1 MRGSAGLTLVA
12 RRALGLLGLLCLLGG
27 LALAWRHP
35 VAPWAAGLGVLVMA
49 GVAARRPL
57 WAVAALGALLPV
69 LDFLPWTGDTLVNE
83 ADLLVLAV
91 AAGAWLRPPPR
102 QFSAGPFARAWWWL
116 LGLLA
121 WVGLVRGWLDASALA
136 GLGDAWHADASSP
149 WHALRQS
156 KGWLALWVLAPWLVR
171 LGPAVLRPWLA
182 GLLAGLVWVV
192 AGVLLERAT
201 YPGLLE
207 FTRQYRSVGTFW
219 DMHLGGGAID
229 AYLALTVPLAAWA
242 LWVAPRGWRW
252 WAALALWWGAMYAV
266 LVTYSRGVV
275 LATLIAL
282 LAMALVALAWRWRP
296 ARGAL
301 TAWCMG
307 LALVLQVGLV
317 WFSGQALAER
327 MGRGQAD
334 LLARWAHWGAV
345 LALPRGPGE
354 QVLGMGAGRL
364 PDRYRQQVPGGEWP
378 GAAHWTEQQGH
389 PRVRLQG
396 PPTRTDLLGRWAMVQ
411 RLGDPGQGPWR
422 LRVRASEGG
431 AGAGLMVS
439 LCERHLLH
447 DLNCRWRSLRFDG
460 AGEDTPGWHTV
471 QIGRLPVTVRAGVE
485 RAQWLALYPV
495 HTGQQVEMEAVELWD
510 ADGRQRL
517 ANPGFAQ
524 GLAHW
529 VPLATGYYQ
538 PWHADSVW
546 VELKAERGWL
556 GVLVWLGAG
565 AWVAVALGRGLRRR
579 EPMAWV
585 LGGCAVACGAL
596 SFVISVTEFQRVM
609 LLWAIQL
616 LAIGLF
622 MNKLAK
628 SSAT

>member
-1 MRGSAGLTLVA
+1 MV
-12 RRALGLLGLLCLLGG
+12 
-27 LALAWRHP
+27 
-35 VAPWAAGLGVLVMA
+35 
-49 GVAARRPL
+49 
-57 WAVAALGALLPV
+57 
-69 LDFLPWTGDTLVNE
+69 
-83 ADLLVLAV
+83 
-91 AAGAWLRPPPR
+91 
-102 QFSAGPFARAWWWL
+102 
-116 LGLLA
+116 
-121 WVGLVRGWLDASALA
+121 
-136 GLGDAWHADASSP
+136 
-149 WHALRQS
+149 
-156 KGWLALWVLAPWLVR
+156 
-171 LGPAVLRPWLA
+171 

-192 AGVLLERAT
+192 GGVLLERAA
-201 YPGLLE
+201 YPGLWD
-207 FTRQYRSVGTFW
+207 FTRPYRSVGTFW

-282 LAMALVALAWRWRP
+282 LAMALVAALWRWRP

-317 WFSGQALAER
+317 WLSGQALAER

-345 LALPRGPGE
+345 LSLPQGPAE
-354 QVLGMGAGRL
+354 ELLGMGAGRL
-364 PDRYRQQVPGGEWP
+364 PARYRQQVPGGEWP
-378 GAAHWTEQQGH
+378 GAAQWSEQPGQA
-389 PRVRLQG
+389 RVLLQG
-396 PPTRTDLLGRWAMVQ
+396 PSTRADLLSRWALMQ
-411 RLGDPGQGPWR
+411 RLGDPGPGPWR
-422 LRVRASEGG
+422 LRVRANGD
-431 AGAGLMVS
+431 GAGLMVS

-447 DLNCRWRSLRFDG
+447 DVHCRWRSLRFDG
-460 AGEDTPGWHTV
+460 AGEDEPGWHTV
-471 QIGRLPVTVRAGVE
+471 QIGRLPAPKHVGIE
-485 RAQWLALYPV
+485 RAHWLALYPAQ
-495 HTGQQVEMEAVELWD
+495 TGQKVGIDAVELWD
-510 ADGRQRL
+510 AGGQQRL
-517 ANPGFAQ
+517 ANPAFIQ

-529 VPLATGYYQ
+529 VPVATGYYQ

-556 GVLVWLGAG
+556 GVLGLLCVG
-565 AWVAVALGRGLRRR
+565 AWVAAALGQGLRRR
-579 EPMAWV
+579 DPMAWV

>member
-12 RRALGLLGLLCLLGG
+12 QRALGLFCLLGG
-27 LALAWRHP
+27 LALAARHP
-35 VAPWAAGLGVLVMA
+35 VAPWLAGMGVLATA
-49 GVAARRPL
+49 GIAARRPL
-57 WAVAALGALLPV
+57 WAVGAMAALLPV

-83 ADLLVLAV
+83 ADLLLLAV

-102 QFSAGPFARAWWWL
+102 QLSAGPFARALWWL

-136 GLGDAWHADASSP
+136 GLGDAWRADASSP

-171 LGPAVLRPWLA
+171 LGPVMLRPWTG

-201 YPGLLE
+201 YPGLLD
-207 FTRQYRSVGTFW
+207 FSRAYRSVGTFW

-229 AYLALTVPLAAWA
+229 AYLALTVPLAVWA

-275 LATLIAL
+275 LATLIAS
-282 LAMALVALAWRWRP
+282 LAMAAVALRWRWRP

-301 TAWCMG
+301 TAWCLG
-307 LALVLQVGLV
+307 LGLVLQVGLV
-317 WFSGQALAER
+317 WLSGQALAER

-345 LALPRGPGE
+345 LALPQGPAE
-354 QVLGMGAGRL
+354 HVLGMGAGRL

-378 GAAHWTEQQGH
+378 GAAHWTEQPGQA
-389 PRVRLQG
+389 RVLLQG
-396 PPTRTDLLGRWAMVQ
+396 PPTRADLLSRWALMQ
-411 RLGDPGQGPWR
+411 RLGDPGPGPWR
-422 LRVRASEGG
+422 LRVRANGN
-431 AGAGLMVS
+431 GAGLMVS

-447 DLNCRWRSLRFDG
+447 DMHCRWRSLRFDG
-460 AGEDTPGWHTV
+460 AGDDAPGWHTV
-471 QIGRLPVTVRAGVE
+471 QIGRLPAPTHAAIE
-485 RAQWLALYPV
+485 RAHWLALYPA
-495 HTGQQVEMEAVELWD
+495 HTGQKVGIDAVELWD
-510 ADGRQRL
+510 AQGRQRL
-517 ANPGFAQ
+517 ANPAFAQ

-529 VPLATGYYQ
+529 VPVATGYYQ

-556 GVLVWLGAG
+556 GVLGLLCVG
-565 AWVAVALGRGLRRR
+565 AWVAAALGQGLRRR
-579 EPMAWV
+579 DPMAWV
-585 LGGCAVACGAL
+585 LGGSMVACGAL
-596 SFVISVTEFQRVM
+596 AFVISVTEFQRVM

-628 SSAT
+628 SDAT

>member
-1 MRGSAGLTLVA
+1 MRGSAGLTLTA
-12 RRALGLLGLLCLLGG
+12 QRAQGLLGLLCLLGG

-35 VAPWAAGLGVLVMA
+35 VAPWVAGAGVLAMA
-49 GVAARRPL
+49 AIAARRPL

-69 LDFLPWTGDTLVNE
+69 LDFLPWTGDTLINE
-83 ADLLVLAV
+83 ADLLLLAV

-102 QFSAGPFARAWWWL
+102 QMRAGALARGLWWL

-136 GLGDAWHADASSP
+136 GLGDPWHADASSP

-156 KGWLALWVLAPWLVR
+156 KGWLALWVLAPWLVL
-171 LGPAVLRPWLA
+171 LGPAALRPWLL

-192 AGVLLERAT
+192 GGVLLERAA
-201 YPGLLE
+201 YPGLLD
-207 FTRQYRSVGTFW
+207 FSRPYRSVGTFW

-252 WAALALWWGAMYAV
+252 WASLALWWGAMYAV

-275 LATLIAL
+275 LATLIAVL
-282 LAMALVALAWRWRP
+282 TMAAVAWAWRWRP
-296 ARGAL
+296 TRGAL

-307 LALVLQVGLV
+307 LALALQVGLV
-317 WFSGQALAER
+317 WLSGQALAER

-345 LALPRGPGE
+345 LALPQGLGE

-364 PDRYRQQVPGGEWP
+364 PDRYRQQVAGGEWP
-378 GAAHWTEQQGH
+378 GAAQWTDEQGQA
-389 PRVRLQG
+389 RVRLQG
-396 PPTRTDLLGRWAMVQ
+396 PPTRPDLLSRWALMQ
-411 RLGDPGQGPWR
+411 RLGDPGPGPWR
-422 LRVRASEGG
+422 LRVRASGE
-431 AGAGLMVS
+431 GAGLMVS

-447 DLNCRWRSLRFDG
+447 DLHCRWRSLRLDG
-460 AGEDTPGWHTV
+460 VGEDAPGWHGV
-471 QIGRLPVTVRAGVE
+471 QLGRLPATKAGGIE
-485 RAQWLALYPV
+485 RAQWLALYPA
-495 HTGQQVEMEAVELWD
+495 HTGQQVEMESVELWD
-510 ADGRQRL
+510 AGGQQRL
-517 ANPGFAQ
+517 ANPAFTQ

-529 VPLATGYYQ
+529 VPVATGYYQ

-556 GVLVWLGAG
+556 GVLGLVGMV
-565 AWVAVALGRGLRRR
+565 AWAVVALGSGLRRR
-579 EPMAWV
+579 DPMAWA
-585 LGGCAVACGAL
+585 LGGSLVACGAL

-609 LLWAIQL
+609 LLWAIQS

-628 SSAT
+628 SGAT